1 MATYSTRRDKTSG
14 SAGLDMA
21 ELAHTFR
28 APLLS
33 YFSRRVRAREDAEE
47 LTQDVFLRLLKR
59 PDLDSVTN
67 LEGFVFVT
75 AANLLKDF
83 YRSGARRGRVE
94 VVPLDGFDIASDQ
107 PSPHDI
113 VEGRDRL
120 GVLLEAIKELKPKCR
135 AVFVLHRF
143 EDLSHSEIAH
153 RMGVSVS
160 MVEKHLAT
168 AMAHLRKTMHDAS
181 AGGGDAND

>member
-1 MATYSTRRDKTSG
+1 MVTFSTRRGQTE
-14 SAGLDMA
+14 LDIG
-21 ELAHTFR
+21 ELAETFR
-28 APLLS
+28 GPLLS
-33 YFSRRVRAREDAEE
+33 FFNRRVRTREDAEE
-47 LTQDVFLRLLKR
+47 LTQEVFLRLLKR
-59 PDLDSVTN
+59 PDLGSVTN

-83 YRSGARRGRVE
+83 YRNGARRSRIETALVE
-94 VVPLDGFDIASDQ
+94 GVEIVCDQ

-113 VEGRDRL
+113 AEGRSQI

-143 EDLSHSEIAH
+143 EEMPHSEIAR
-153 RMGVSVS
+153 RMGITVS

-168 AMAHLRKTMHDAS
+168 AMAHLRRTLHDVS
-181 AGGGDAND
+181 ANGGDANG